1 VPDLKLPI
9 RSPRATTWLLTTYL
23 DETLRIS
30 RGDAGSIFVVTKEP
44 SNDMPTKVEP
54 AVTEAPEDV
63 ADDVTATAI
72 QDATDEAVLAFE
84 AAAEGQGFSA
94 EKDLSDVAAEGQG
107 FDMDEPVADSSPAP
121 KKPEKSA
128 PKKSGKQGKT
138 DA

>member
-9 RSPRATTWLLTTYL
+9 KSPRATTWLLTTYL

-30 RGDAGSIFVVTKEP
+30 RGDAGSIFVLTKESSGGMP
-44 SNDMPTKVEP
+44 STEEP
-54 AVTEAPEDV
+54 AVAQAP
-63 ADDVTATAI
+63 DVT
-72 QDATDEAVLAFE
+72 DEPVLAFE
-84 AAAEGQGFSA
+84 AAPEGQGFSA

-107 FDMDEPVADSSPAP
+107 FDEDKPDKPDTESTPAQ

-138 DA
+138 DV